1 MGVLLVGVGVQHT
14 RVAVEMGAVMLF
26 AMGHAPPQCLT
37 ALALGWALGAGQASR
52 GG

>member
-1 MGVLLVGVGVQHT
+1 MGVLLVGVRHA
-14 RVAVEMGAVMLF
+14 RVAVEMGGVMLF

-37 ALALGWALGAGQASR
+37 RLAWGQALRAGQASQ